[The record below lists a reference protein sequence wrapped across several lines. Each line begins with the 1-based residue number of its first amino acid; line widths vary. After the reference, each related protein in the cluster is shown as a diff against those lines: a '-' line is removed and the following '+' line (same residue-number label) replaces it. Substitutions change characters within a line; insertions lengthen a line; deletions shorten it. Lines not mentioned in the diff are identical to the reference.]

1 MFISFYQV
9 VFHAFIFEFAFE
21 RRHPNRGVIHSE
33 SSVLK

>member
-21 RRHPNRGVIHSE
+21 RRHPNRGVIPSV